1 MTYRADIDTIFSD
14 LVALLKA
21 NTTKLNQGMTT
32 TFTNTTTQ
40 ILDSVP
46 RVKPDGQY
54 PCLFVYSGGKV
65 ETVSS
70 ISNRCRK
77 KVIQTI
83 KIAGVCK
90 LYRQEANLDN
100 KDARNLAAN
109 IDEIIRLNSNFSAQV
124 LDCNPISTII
134 PEDMDGVYYNAFET
148 SIECELDI
156 RGI

>member
-1 MTYRADIDTIFSD
+1 MSYRVAIDTIFSD
-14 LVALLKA
+14 LIALLKA
-21 NTTKLNQGMTT
+21 NTTTLNQGLTT

-40 ILDSVP
+40 ILDGVP

-54 PCLFVYSGGKV
+54 PVIFVYSGGKI

-90 LYRQEANLDN
+90 LYRLDANLDN

-109 IDEIIRLNSNFSAQV
+109 IDELIRNNPNFSAQV
-124 LDCNPISTII
+124 LDCNPVSTII